1 MAIQAQ
7 PATST
12 ATSTQSSAAT
22 LTGGIQVPTVENAAA
37 LTSTDVCSLPLD
49 VLLPMVNARLD
60 STEINGDGFFG
71 YATITRA
78 GRLTIHTPDY
88 LDDDGRDAAIRFL
101 ITKHLGLSS
110 HLFPEMLQAT
120 VFDLGSEAK
129 A

>member
-1 MAIQAQ
+1 MANRVTASTVAAQ
-7 PATST
+7 ST
-12 ATSTQSSAAT
+12 ASAPVSAVQVRTGESAAD
-22 LTGGIQVPTVENAAA
+22 

-60 STEINGDGFFG
+60 STEISGDGFFG
-71 YATITRA
+71 YVTITRA
-78 GRLTIHTPDY
+78 GRLTIYTPDY

-120 VFDLGSEAK
+120 VFDLGSEAQ